1 MKPEKRGVLLWLL
14 LITAV
19 VVVTVVIVLWLD
31 EGPEV
36 QRKSLFV
43 EEGVDIN
50 SPDIIEQENF
60 TEIPVYKH
68 LSVSRT
74 SPVVRFGNP
83 DTNNVYFKYKV
94 YVKPDNYDSGMGES
108 DATDSETVLFDD
120 ESVIKPGRA
129 FEVNLYE
136 KLEPGDYNI
145 IIEVSTYDMETE
157 TQCNGAV
164 QEAVLSVK

>member
-1 MKPEKRGVLLWLL
+1 
-14 LITAV
+14 
-19 VVVTVVIVLWLD
+19 
-31 EGPEV
+31 
-36 QRKSLFV
+36 
-43 EEGVDIN
+43 
-50 SPDIIEQENF
+50 
-60 TEIPVYKH
+60 
-68 LSVSRT
+68 
-74 SPVVRFGNP
+74 
-83 DTNNVYFKYKV
+83 
-94 YVKPDNYDSGMGES
+94 MGES